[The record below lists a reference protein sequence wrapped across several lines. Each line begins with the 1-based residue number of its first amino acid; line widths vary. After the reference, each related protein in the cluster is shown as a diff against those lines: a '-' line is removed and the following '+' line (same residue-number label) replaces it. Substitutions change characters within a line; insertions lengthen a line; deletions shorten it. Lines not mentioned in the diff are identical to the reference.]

1 MLSAYRLEVPANECS
16 AYRLKV
22 PPKEFSPGLLPRCMK
37 CQVQA
42 IGWSLYGFKRR
53 YLGCRVGR
61 PRKEKISVEERA
73 PGRGLGDI
81 VNTQRDVRE
90 AGSGRGRG
98 KGQT

>member
-1 MLSAYRLEVPANECS
+1 MYE
-16 AYRLKV
+16 
-22 PPKEFSPGLLPRCMK
+22 

-53 YLGCRVGR
+53 YLRCRVGKAQEGEDISG
-61 PRKEKISVEERA
+61 RKSTRES
-73 PGRGLGDI
+73 LGDI

-98 KGQT
+98 KDRLEK